1 MPKRNAVSRWWNAM
15 IIHSNLLVMAFVMA
29 FHHHQTTFLWDIFF
43 KQFTALSMLPHFS
56 YMSTKAFYQTVHY
69 LAAIAKTLKQTC
81 LWTSYGCLEK
91 IYQSIMV
98 SNSIDK
104 AVNCFKKCLKEM
116 WSHGDGMPWQSIA
129 ICLSW
134 HSITMRLHFFETF
147 FSSNSLPCLCY
158 HIFHTCLPKHFIK

>member
-1 MPKRNAVSRWWNAM
+1 MVIFISLITLYKTYYNCINIKWW
-15 IIHSNLLVMAFVMA
+15 
-29 FHHHQTTFLWDIFF
+29 Q
-43 KQFTALSMLPHFS
+43 LSMLPHFS

-134 HSITMRLHFFETF
+134 HSLWHSITMRPHFFEAFFQIVHYLFYATTF
-147 FSSNSLPCLCY
+147 FIHVYQSILSNSSTPSCY
-158 HIFHTCLPKHFIK
+158 G